1 MTKLFRLNATRFALI
16 AMILLLAFGTMSFAQ
31 GQRYKSPNAWSF
43 GVMADTQWTS
53 GNDPAGK
60 NPEYVSAAV
69 IEQLN
74 QEFIK
79 KGVKFV
85 VQVGDLTDRAG
96 DAGMAERAKAAQPLF
111 DAGIGFFPLRGNHET
126 YGPLYG
132 RDPDGNLNVPAFKSS
147 FPQTQGLGP
156 NLFGATNFSWPS
168 STNDILKG
176 LSYAFDYNNASFV
189 VVDVEQTANKVQQ
202 APSDTNVTA
211 DQTKCNTVI
220 TTFGKAPAGTTCGQ
234 GYYYILSDLSNF
246 EEGNIYKTGYIV
258 WQAPV
263 NINGVTDTYNSAGT
277 RIAKDVAITIQAG
290 EWFRIDSKN
299 RPSTNFYAWDIQN
312 PDQTYDG
319 KPFDIYDPIDDP
331 INRMLTTSSSSNTEF
346 WPGVQQDWIAGR
358 LDKEARESRGI
369 NHAFV
374 FSHRPT
380 IGANHVDCFFG
391 KDPSVTADDQNAF
404 FKSLA
409 DNNVKYMISG
419 HDHLYNRALVKS
431 PNHES
436 QIEQIISIAGSTK
449 FYTPASSDK
458 FPAGVKDERE
468 TQIAQETNTMGYY
481 IYTIDGDRVNV
492 DYYSSIFA
500 GGMTGFSDA
509 YPFGEEFSDIYP
521 LWVTPTLYFEKK
533 ESFGYSQNGRQFV
546 IPQGESYTVVKDSFE
561 GTTAEILDGF
571 NGSVSKDY
579 TPEGPRPLVKAV
591 NTGWA
596 PKPAGDKK
604 ILSNILSLWG
614 MGELNMDRTDVFVL
628 EMSYIDRRV
637 KGNGKANGNAGYRLS
652 SLDKNGHW
660 VNAVDLNVGVENAR
674 DKKFIKGPWKPGYKL
689 GTYGIDMDKGTVWA
703 VINYNADFAATQ

>member
-1 MTKLFRLNATRFALI
+1 
-16 AMILLLAFGTMSFAQ
+16 MILLLAFGTVSFAQ
-31 GQRYKSPNAWSF
+31 GQRYKSKNAWSF

-53 GNDPAGK
+53 GNDPAGN

-69 IEQLN
+69 IEQIN

-96 DAGMAERAKAAQPLF
+96 DAGMAERATAAQPLF

-132 RDPDGNLNVPAFKSS
+132 RDPGGNLNVPAFKSS
-147 FPQTQGLGP
+147 FPQTQGLEP

-189 VVDVEQTANKVQQ
+189 VVDVEQTANKMQD
-202 APSDTNVTA
+202 APSDTNVTPA
-211 DQTKCNTVI
+211 QTTCNTAI
-220 TTFGKAPAGTTCGQ
+220 TTGYKDKSGITYGGAPAGTTCGQ
-234 GYYYILSDLSNF
+234 GYFYILSSLSNF
-246 EEGNIYKTGYIV
+246 EEGHIYKTGFTV
-258 WQAPV
+258 WQAAVDIPV
-263 NINGVTDTYNSAGT
+263 GITTVYDSAGN
-277 RIAKDVAITIQAG
+277 AGATIVVTIHAG
-290 EWFRIDSKN
+290 EWFRIDSSK
-299 RPSTNFYAWDIQN
+299 RPSTNFYGWDIQN
-312 PDQTYDG
+312 PDQTYNG
-319 KPFDIYDPIDDP
+319 QPFDIYDPISDP
-331 INRMLTTSSSSNTEF
+331 INRMLISSSSANTEF
-346 WPGVQQDWIAGR
+346 WPGVQQTWLSGR
-358 LDKEARESRGI
+358 LDKESRGARGI

-380 IGANHVDCFFG
+380 IGANHVDGFFG
-391 KDPSVTADDQNAF
+391 ADPSITPDHQNAF

-436 QIEQIISIAGSTK
+436 QIEQIISISGSTK

-481 IYTIDGDRVNV
+481 IYTVDGDRVNV
-492 DYYSSIFA
+492 DYYSSIFV
-500 GGMTGFSDA
+500 GGITGFSDA
-509 YPFGEEFSDIYP
+509 YPFGEEYSDLYP
-521 LWVTPTLYFEKK
+521 LWVTPTLYFDKK
-533 ESFGYSQNGRQFV
+533 ESFGYGQNGQQFV
-546 IPQGESYTVVKDSFE
+546 IPQGESYTDVKDSFE

-571 NGSVSKDY
+571 NGSTSTDY
-579 TPEGPRPLVKAV
+579 TPGGPRQLVKAV

-596 PKPAGDKK
+596 PKPAGDKT

-628 EMSYIDRRV
+628 EMSYVDRRV

-660 VNAVDLNVGVENAR
+660 VNAVDLNVGVENAK